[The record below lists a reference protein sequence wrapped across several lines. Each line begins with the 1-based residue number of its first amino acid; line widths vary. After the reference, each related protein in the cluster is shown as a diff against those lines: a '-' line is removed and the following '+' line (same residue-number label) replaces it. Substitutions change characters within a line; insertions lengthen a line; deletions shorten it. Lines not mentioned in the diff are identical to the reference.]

1 MMPSICHYILVRS
14 VNVLVLV
21 NEGLSL
27 HEEELSTLL
36 GLLLSELN
44 YESFVK

>member
-1 MMPSICHYILVRS
+1 MMPSICPYILVRS
-14 VNVLVLV
+14 VNLLVLI

-27 HEEELSTLL
+27 HEEELFTPL